1 MDRIFIILKKGKPPK
16 VFISPCTGVKYHN
29 IQTCLLV
36 YAADSGERLQDHWSS
51 GFHAPQ
57 VPTTLMPETKFYL
70 FLSAGGVTQPSKE
83 LVVATVPNLIFV
95 QTDRGI
101 YKPSTAH
108 EDIKGE
114 FINIVLVQLGLCRTC
129 LENTLLVFP
138 FVTF

>member
-1 MDRIFIILKKGKPPK
+1 MYYSNFDASYKLISIPSSDHFFTVCQASVVLQRMPK
-16 VFISPCTGVKYHN
+16 HVSIKNFMLYTY
-29 IQTCLLV
+29 
-36 YAADSGERLQDHWSS
+36 
-51 GFHAPQ
+51 FHAPQ

-70 FLSAGGVTQPSKE
+70 FLSASGETQPSKE

-101 YKPSTAH
+101 YKPSTAQ

-114 FINIVLVQLGLCRTC
+114 FINIVLVQLGLCQTC
-129 LENTLLVFP
+129 LETTLLVFP